1 MCLGLSIHVFFWNPG
16 RIVAWALE
24 TESETA
30 NCRVAWV
37 GGRPDYSVQ
46 GVSDCFGV
54 FHQCLWQVFAFC
66 GLVEML
72 TTFVTRLHQL
82 FRLRLDGR
90 GVKQTTLQ
98 GFKVKRQTSMETGP
112 LILRRELT
120 RWSGNRRSGK
130 REFDHSEDSWVLET
144 EGLIG
149 EQCEGLIGVRWSD
162 LCNWNVRCVSSASK
176 TCSASQVSQA
186 WNRVPTGC

>member
-112 LILRRELT
+112 LIL
-120 RWSGNRRSGK
+120 S
-130 REFDHSEDSWVLET
+130 
-144 EGLIG
+144 
-149 EQCEGLIGVRWSD
+149 GVRWSD